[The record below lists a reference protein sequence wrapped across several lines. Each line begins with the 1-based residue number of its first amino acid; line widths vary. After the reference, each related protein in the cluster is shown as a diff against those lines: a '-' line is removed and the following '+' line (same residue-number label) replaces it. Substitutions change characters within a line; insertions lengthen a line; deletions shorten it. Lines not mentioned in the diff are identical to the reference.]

1 MPTARNNLTNDAW
14 TLIGSGAFDL
24 QREDSRETILLYFGS
39 SSPAID
45 SVHHARIV
53 DNQVYSYR
61 GTNNVYARSLDTQAF
76 LVSTPITVSSAG
88 DASAANQVTQST
100 KLDSIITNLAT
111 LISNIGTGLAKSAK
125 QSLSFITSKVVTIGA
140 TSDFSGTV
148 NASTT
153 RVVLSSDIKCWVTIG
168 TGSPTAVVGAVGN
181 FYLPANQL
189 YGPIDVTGGTTKIA
203 VIGVDATAGK
213 LSIFESS

>member
-53 DNQVYSYR
+53 DNQVYYYR
-61 GTNNVYARSLDTQAF
+61 GTNNVYARSLDAQAF
-76 LVSTPITVSSAG
+76 LISTPIAVSSSAG

-125 QSLSFITSKVVTIGA
+125 QSLTFITSKVVTIGA

-168 TGSPTAVVGAVGN
+168 ASPTAVVGGSGS
-181 FYLPANQL
+181 FYLPANVMTQ
-189 YGPIDVTGGTTKIA
+189 PIDVTGSTTKIA
-203 VIGVDATAGK
+203 VIGLDATAGK